1 VLVNET
7 DKQTVLRFFPSGLH
21 AVVAPGVQREGLPL
35 IRAATG
41 MKYSG

>member
-7 DKQTVLRFFPSGLH
+7 DKQTVLRFFPFGLH
-21 AVVAPGVQREGLPL
+21 AVVAAGVQRESLPMTM
-35 IRAATG
+35 AETG